1 MSDQFLFQIE
11 SFSKTLVLESKLVLE
26 RMCVNVCVL
35 LVCVCVFLDCLF
47 ALLIRKKFSYVDD
60 HVTSSCKLKK

>member
-1 MSDQFLFQIE
+1 MSDQFHFQIE
-11 SFSKTLVLESKLVLE
+11 SFSKIMALESRFVLE
-26 RMCVNVCVL
+26 RMFVNVCVL